1 MKKLVNKFFGIG
13 IEVRHGYSGAPY
25 SYYGRKP
32 GFGWCTLC
40 RFIRGLCRMSDAI
53 TIALMVLKLIGSIES
68 SWFVVFLPII
78 ISAVFD
84 TIETIVDNWVNS
96 VNDRLRE
103 EYYAKLAR
111 EETKHKEDEYE
122 EEYDE
127 VYHLK

>member
-1 MKKLVNKFFGIG
+1 
-13 IEVRHGYSGAPY
+13 
-25 SYYGRKP
+25 
-32 GFGWCTLC
+32 
-40 RFIRGLCRMSDAI
+40 MSDAI

-78 ISAVFD
+78 ISAIFD
-84 TIETIVDNWVNS
+84 TIETIVDNWVNG

-111 EETKHKEDEYE
+111 EETKYKEDKYE
-122 EEYDE
+122 DEYDE